1 MSQGK
6 QLTYEQKQAIVDVKR
21 YMDAEKTQGKT
32 VSTQE
37 PTRRTAQAL
46 NLSIST
52 VKQVLAEVHKHQGHL
67 VGCEPK
73 PRGHA
78 LPTVSDHEI
87 TIVRRLIQDAALRG
101 EMVTLPKLRQWLEQ
115 RQIVRTRLCVEPYIV
130 LASSMGKLPDAAP

>member
-6 QLTYEQKQAIVDVKR
+6 QLTSEQKQAIVDVKR

-37 PTRRTAQAL
+37 PARRTAQAL
-46 NLSIST
+46 TLSIST
-52 VKQVLAEVHKHQGHL
+52 VKQGLAAVQKRQGRL
-67 VGCEPK
+67 VGYEPI

-87 TIVRRLIQDAALRG
+87 ALVRRLSQEAA
-101 EMVTLPKLRQWLEQ
+101 
-115 RQIVRTRLCVEPYIV
+115 
-130 LASSMGKLPDAAP
+130 

>member
-21 YMDAEKTQGKT
+21 YMEAEKTQGKT
-32 VSTQE
+32 VSTQG

-52 VKQVLAEVHKHQGHL
+52 VKQVLAEVQKHPGRL

-73 PRGHA
+73 ARAHA

-87 TIVRRLIQDAALRG
+87 AIVRRLIQRCGLTRG
-101 EMVTLPKLRQWLEQ
+101 DGHPSQV
-115 RQIVRTRLCVEPYIV
+115 
-130 LASSMGKLPDAAP
+130 APVVGATSDR